1 MFIRLYVQ
9 FNVSNFKIFSITYV
23 KNRPYN
29 KLCLNCVC
37 VTVAFHVLYHKKIS
51 YTFYCIADFY
61 KHPVTILNHIA
72 HIRKTARYSYFV
84 CAPFWS
90 MLNSSFCVLRIIIKY
105 HNTNTKAHDR
115 YHPCHYT
122 AVNSPL
128 QNAGLCPYNSKRI
141 CGNMTNHSRIHMP

>member
-1 MFIRLYVQ
+1 MLY
-9 FNVSNFKIFSITYV
+9 KIPKLFSI
-23 KNRPYN
+23 KQFIKHCFS

-37 VTVAFHVLYHKKIS
+37 ITIAFHVLYHKKIS

-72 HIRKTARYSYFV
+72 HIRKTTRYSYFV
-84 CAPFWS
+84 CTPFRS

-105 HNTNTKAHDR
+105 HNANTKAHDR

-122 AVNSPL
+122 AINSPL
-128 QNAGLCPYNSKRI
+128 QNTGLCPYNSKRI

>member
-1 MFIRLYVQ
+1 MRLYAQ
-9 FNVSNFKIFSITYV
+9 FTVSNFKTFFNNSC
-23 KNRPYN
+23 KKSPYN

-61 KHPVTILNHIA
+61 NHPVTILNHIA

-84 CAPFWS
+84 CTPFWS

-105 HNTNTKAHDR
+105 HSTNTKAHDR
-115 YHPCHYT
+115 YHPRHNT
-122 AVNSPL
+122 AINRTL
-128 QNAGLCPYNSKRI
+128 QNTGLCPYDSKRI
-141 CGNMTNHSRIHMP
+141 GGDMTNHGRIYMP

>member
-1 MFIRLYVQ
+1 MRFRECMSKNAGVAG
-9 FNVSNFKIFSITYV
+9 YV
-23 KNRPYN
+23 K
-29 KLCLNCVC
+29 
-37 VTVAFHVLYHKKIS
+37 AFWHVLSESQTGQYIN
-51 YTFYCIADFY
+51 YLLFAVL
-61 KHPVTILNHIA
+61 VTILNHIA
-72 HIRKTARYSYFV
+72 HIRKTARYLYFV

-90 MLNSSFCVLRIIIKY
+90 MLNSSFCVPRIIIKY

>member
-1 MFIRLYVQ
+1 MRFRECMSKNAGVAG
-9 FNVSNFKIFSITYV
+9 YV
-23 KNRPYN
+23 K
-29 KLCLNCVC
+29 
-37 VTVAFHVLYHKKIS
+37 AFWHVLSESQTGHYIN
-51 YTFYCIADFY
+51 YLLFAVL
-61 KHPVTILNHIA
+61 VTIINHIA

-90 MLNSSFCVLRIIIKY
+90 MLNSSFCVPRIIIKY

-122 AVNSPL
+122 AINSPL
-128 QNAGLCPYNSKRI
+128 QNTGLCPYNSKRI

>member
-1 MFIRLYVQ
+1 ML
-9 FNVSNFKIFSITYV
+9 FKIPKLFSITYV
-23 KNRPYN
+23 KKRPNN
-29 KLCLNCVC
+29 KLCLNCAC

-61 KHPVTILNHIA
+61 KHPVTILNRIA

-84 CAPFWS
+84 CAPFRS

-105 HNTNTKAHDR
+105 HSTNTKAHDR

-122 AVNSPL
+122 AINSPL
-128 QNAGLCPYNSKRI
+128 QNTGLCPYNSKRI